1 MAGFFSDTLVP
12 HFKGRLPRR
21 RFWAATVMYLVVSSL
36 LSMLWRL
43 LFWQPMSV
51 ESWNFVDFLISAAA
65 LYFYIVLI
73 SVLVRRLHD
82 FNRSGWWVL
91 LCLIV
96 IVAPI
101 AYIVIGCISGDAA
114 DNDYGTSTEGN
125 LPYDAQQ
132 ALVSL
137 QRLKASGVMTEQ
149 EYQAKRKSILESNFL
164 Q

>member
-1 MAGFFSDTLVP
+1 MAGFFSDTFVP
-12 HFKGRLPRR
+12 HFQGRLTRR

-36 LSMLWRL
+36 LSMLWRM

-51 ESWNFVDFLISAAA
+51 ESWNFIDFLISAAA
-65 LYFYIVLI
+65 LYFYIVLV

-91 LCLIV
+91 LFLIP

-101 AYIVIGCISGDAA
+101 AYIVIGCISGNPAA
-114 DNDYGTSTEGN
+114 NDYGVATDGN
-125 LPYDAQQ
+125 LPYGAQE
-132 ALVSL
+132 ALISL
-137 QRLKASGVMTEQ
+137 QRLKASGLMTEE
-149 EYQAKRKSILESNFL
+149 EYQAKRKSILDTNFP